1 MICSA
6 RNWSSDTLEERHIK
20 PVSRIRFKSKQPLEI
35 GGRLVGT
42 LFFLVFLG
50 MGLLFCFFI
59 AREFF
64 LNLQTRNWPTV
75 ECVILESRVQDE
87 KSGENPYAFAVRFE
101 YRWQGRTYSS
111 DKWSRQR
118 ATFSDFSKAQA
129 LADTFKLDTKA
140 ACYVNPTSPS
150 EAMLHRPTLWIGL
163 VILLPLVFVAVGVI
177 GIVSMWTKTPAAEQ
191 GSDAT
196 LAAKSISSRA
206 NKRLG
211 ARAGV
216 AFFALFFA
224 IGTLVFY
231 FLTWR
236 PLLGVLSA
244 REWTPTSCTI
254 ISSRVQSHRSDD
266 GTTYRV
272 DILYS
277 YEFDGREHRSNRY
290 HFMGGSSSGR
300 QGKAAIVRQ
309 YPAGSKRTC
318 FVDPHN
324 PNEAVLERGLTP
336 GMWFGAIPAVFMLIG
351 AGGIIGTLRK
361 GRTRAAD
368 ISVFQPAPIREVIGV
383 ASTPFSSPIA
393 FEESSGARVLKSS
406 SSRIV
411 GVIAIGVFAAIWN
424 GVIFFGFIQSSGFI
438 RRGKADFFDLFTTL
452 FMLPF
457 IAVGLALIGVLI
469 YQVLVLFNPKV
480 EASIRPGTPRL
491 GSPIELNWRL
501 TGRTHV
507 LQGLKIVLEGREE
520 ATYRRGTSTYT
531 DRKPFLKLQLASL
544 ATHAEMTSGQATI
557 TLPQDTVPSFKS
569 DNNKIV
575 WAIRVEGD
583 IARWPDLKEE
593 FEIQV
598 LPPSLAN
605 AA

>member
-1 MICSA
+1 
-6 RNWSSDTLEERHIK
+6 
-20 PVSRIRFKSKQPLEI
+20 VSRIRFKSKQPLGI

-50 MGLLFCFFI
+50 MGSLFCFFI

-64 LNLQTRNWPTV
+64 LNLQTRNWPAV

-87 KSGENPYAFAVRFE
+87 KSGENPYAFAVRYE
-101 YRWQGRTYSS
+101 YQWQGRTYSS

-118 ATFSDFSKAQA
+118 TAFSDFSKAQA
-129 LADTFKLDTKA
+129 LAETYKLDTKA

-150 EAMLHRPTLWIGL
+150 EAVLQRPTLWIGL
-163 VILLPLVFVAVGVI
+163 MILLPLVFVAVGVI
-177 GIVSMWTKTPAAEQ
+177 GIASMWTKTQSAEQ
-191 GSDAT
+191 GSDAV
-196 LAAKSISSRA
+196 LAGKSISSRA
-206 NKRLG
+206 GNRLG

-216 AFFALFFA
+216 GFFALFFM
-224 IGTLVFY
+224 IGTVVFY
-231 FLTWR
+231 FMTLR
-236 PLLGVLSA
+236 PLFGVLAA
-244 REWTPTSCTI
+244 RDWMPTSCTI

-266 GTTYRV
+266 GTTYQV

-300 QGKAAIVRQ
+300 KGKAAIVNQ
-309 YPAGSKRTC
+309 YPAGSWQTC
-318 FVDPHN
+318 FVN
-324 PNEAVLERGLTP
+324 PRNPSEAVLERGLTRD
-336 GMWFGAIPAVFMLIG
+336 MWFGVIPAVFMLIG
-351 AGGIIGTLRK
+351 VGGIIGTLRK
-361 GRTRAAD
+361 GRVPAAD
-368 ISVFQPAPIREVIGV
+368 VTVFQPAPIREVIGMTP
-383 ASTPFSSPIA
+383 TPFSSPIA
-393 FEESSGARVLKSS
+393 FEETPGSRVLKSS

-411 GVIAIGVFAAIWN
+411 GVIAIGVFTVIWN
-424 GVIFFGFIQSSGFI
+424 AVIFFGFIQSGGFF
-438 RRGKADFFDLFTTL
+438 RRGKVDFFDLFTTL

-457 IAVGLALIGVLI
+457 IAVGLTLIGVLI

-480 EASIRPGTPRL
+480 EASIQPDTPRL
-491 GSPIELNWRL
+491 GGSIGLNWRL

-507 LQGLKIVLEGREE
+507 LRGLKIFLEGREE

-531 DRKPFLKLQLASL
+531 DRKPFLKLELASL
-544 ATHAEMTSGQATI
+544 ASHPEMSAGQAKI

-575 WAIRVEGD
+575 WAIHVEGD

-598 LPPSLAN
+598 FPPSLAN

>member
-1 MICSA
+1 MCDSGKP
-6 RNWSSDTLEERHIK
+6 RSGGKER
-20 PVSRIRFKSKQPLEI
+20 RKSL
-35 GGRLVGT
+35 RL
-42 LFFLVFLG
+42 
-50 MGLLFCFFI
+50 
-59 AREFF
+59 
-64 LNLQTRNWPTV
+64 
-75 ECVILESRVQDE
+75 
-87 KSGENPYAFAVRFE
+87 AVRYE
-101 YRWQGRTYSS
+101 YQWQGRTYSS

-118 ATFSDFSKAQA
+118 AAFSDFSKAQA
-129 LADTFKLDTKA
+129 LADTHKLDTKA
-140 ACYVNPTSPS
+140 ACYVNPASPS
-150 EAMLHRPTLWIGL
+150 EAVLQRPTLWIGL
-163 VILLPLVFVAVGVI
+163 LILLPLVFVAVGVI
-177 GIVSMWTKTPAAEQ
+177 GMASMWTKTQSAEQ
-191 GSDAT
+191 GSDAVP
-196 LAAKSISSRA
+196 AGKSISSRA
-206 NKRLG
+206 GNRLG

-224 IGTLVFY
+224 IGTVVFY
-231 FLTWR
+231 FLTLR
-236 PLLGVLSA
+236 PLLGVLAA
-244 REWTPTSCTI
+244 REWTPVSCTI

-300 QGKAAIVRQ
+300 KGKSAVVHQ
-309 YPAGSKRTC
+309 YPAGSRRTC
-318 FVDPHN
+318 FVNPHN
-324 PNEAVLERGLTP
+324 HSEAVLERGLTRD
-336 GMWFGAIPAVFMLIG
+336 MWFGAIPAVFMLIG
-351 AGGIIGTLRK
+351 VGGIIGMLRK
-361 GRTRAAD
+361 GRTPAAD
-368 ISVFQPAPIREVIGV
+368 VTMFQPVPIREVIGTKP
-383 ASTPFSSPIA
+383 TPFSSPIA
-393 FEESSGARVLKSS
+393 FEETPGSRVLKSS

-424 GVIFFGFIQSSGFI
+424 GVIFFGFLQGSGFFL
-438 RRGKADFFDLFTTL
+438 RGKADFFDLFTTL

-469 YQVLVLFNPKV
+469 YQVLVVFNPKV
-480 EASIRPGTPRL
+480 EASIQPGTPRL
-491 GSPIELNWRL
+491 GGPINLNWRL

-507 LQGLKIVLEGREE
+507 LRCLKIFLEGREE

-531 DRKPFLKLQLASL
+531 DRKLFLKLELASL

-575 WAIRVEGD
+575 WAIHVEGD
-583 IARWPDLKEE
+583 IDRWPDLKEE

-598 LPPSLAN
+598 LPPLLAD